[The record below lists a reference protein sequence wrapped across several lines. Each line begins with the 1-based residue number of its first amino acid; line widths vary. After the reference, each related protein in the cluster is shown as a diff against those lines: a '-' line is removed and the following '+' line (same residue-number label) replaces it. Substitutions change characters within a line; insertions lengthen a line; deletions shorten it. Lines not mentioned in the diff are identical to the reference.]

1 MIATETERGRQVR
14 RNTVLLAVAQGL
26 VQLAFPVLLIVG
38 SVAAADLSGTDS
50 SAGVVNGVYFV
61 AVALGAV
68 AFGRAMDRL
77 GRRPGLVA
85 SYVLLT
91 VSGVGSAAA
100 IRAGSYPG
108 LLACTAIFGASA
120 GGANL
125 ARAAVADMH
134 APEHR
139 GRAVGMLLAAG
150 TVGAVG
156 GPFAVGVLQ
165 DLAERWRIDPNV
177 LPWVIVPVA
186 GLAAVACALAI
197 RTDPRDLAVR
207 IEETDTTAVDR
218 RPRELLGSPAIR
230 LAIAAAAVGQMA
242 MIAVMGVTPIHL
254 HHQHSSG
261 IVISSVIGFHV
272 AGMFAFSP
280 LVGAGLDRFGR
291 RPGLLAGTLVSA
303 TGALLAA
310 ATGGTLVTG
319 IGLFAI
325 GLGWSATYL
334 GATAVISD
342 ATRPTERAGA
352 LGLTDLAIAATSAS
366 AGFGSGFVFAAVGYR
381 VLGLCV
387 AAIVLAVVGSL
398 FTVRLERVQ
407 PVIAGSGSRVES

>member
-1 MIATETERGRQVR
+1 MRSSTSASTSLRRRSPVRCSNAVRHDRYRDRARPAGPPEHRAPCRGARPR
-14 RNTVLLAVAQGL
+14 PA
-26 VQLAFPVLLIVG
+26 AFPVLLIVG

-68 AFGRAMDRL
+68 AVGRAMDRL

-156 GPFAVGVLQ
+156 GPFTVGVLQ
-165 DLAERWRIDPNV
+165 DLAEPWRIDPNV
-177 LPWVIVPVA
+177 LPWVIVTVA
-186 GLAAVACALAI
+186 GLAAAGCALAI
-197 RTDPRDLAVR
+197 RTDPRDL
-207 IEETDTTAVDR
+207 
-218 RPRELLGSPAIR
+218 
-230 LAIAAAAVGQMA
+230 
-242 MIAVMGVTPIHL
+242 
-254 HHQHSSG
+254 
-261 IVISSVIGFHV
+261 
-272 AGMFAFSP
+272 
-280 LVGAGLDRFGR
+280 
-291 RPGLLAGTLVSA
+291 
-303 TGALLAA
+303 
-310 ATGGTLVTG
+310 
-319 IGLFAI
+319 
-325 GLGWSATYL
+325 
-334 GATAVISD
+334 
-342 ATRPTERAGA
+342 
-352 LGLTDLAIAATSAS
+352 
-366 AGFGSGFVFAAVGYR
+366 
-381 VLGLCV
+381 
-387 AAIVLAVVGSL
+387 
-398 FTVRLERVQ
+398 
-407 PVIAGSGSRVES
+407 